1 MFVKDIYIC
10 YLGCSFSLLVLVV
23 VCVCITKK
31 NIKTLWLMCFSEIIR
46 KTCQEALLSSSTCN
60 STDYWQF
67 FTWVG
72 LRPAKCLK
80 LSDAYGFNSEKDCIV
95 QWLSSTFQYA
105 VRACVRDDQ
114 CCTAEVFRSFP
125 ACQSPTLSI
134 DDVTSSFTGT
144 RSGLFNNVNTYA
156 NTSFV

>member
-1 MFVKDIYIC
+1 MPGGTAILFELQQYR
-10 YLGCSFSLLVLVV
+10 LLA
-23 VCVCITKK
+23 I
-31 NIKTLWLMCFSEIIR
+31 
-46 KTCQEALLSSSTCN
+46 
-60 STDYWQF
+60 

-80 LSDAYGFNSEKDCIV
+80 LSDAYGFNREKDCSV

-105 VRACVRDDQ
+105 VRACVRDDH

-125 ACQSPTLSI
+125 ACLSPTLNRWRQ
-134 DDVTSSFTGT
+134 SSFTGS